1 VHGVSEARRSEEEA
15 ASRSVPIEHR
25 YLRSAVEFAV
35 AIADAGQRLR
45 PPIAYPAALKPFL
58 KQPRIPA
65 AALGKLRRAIEADDD
80 FRARLAAG
88 ALPELVDPIGIEWL
102 RREEGWEERLAE
114 LISAAREAEEHAD
127 AATAL
132 RRAERR
138 REAAEQVAVRTRAEL
153 LQVQARV
160 EELTKSVDAER
171 RRADSAATEAAS
183 TRGELAEARAA
194 VRHANDR
201 AEGARRRLE
210 RAEAERDSES
220 RRATAAEIQ
229 RDELL
234 AERAERDGVRIPPGR
249 IGELGELAR
258 TARTLADRLGGL
270 VDLRP
275 GRRQPLALPGG
286 VRSGSPRAT
295 EFLLRAPTVL
305 VLVDGYNVAKLAW
318 PDEELIVQRERCLD
332 AVDAVARRFGSEI
345 TVVFDG
351 ADVVGG
357 HARKR
362 RLARV
367 AYSPTGVTADDVIRA
382 EVTATAADR
391 PVVVVTND
399 QAVRRDVAAAGANVL
414 SSENFVAAAR

>member
-1 VHGVSEARRSEEEA
+1 ME
-15 ASRSVPIEHR
+15 IEHR
-25 YLRSAVEFAV
+25 YLRSAIEYAV

-45 PPIAYPAALKPFL
+45 PPLTYPAALKPFL
-58 KQPRIPA
+58 KQHRIPA
-65 AALGKLRRAIEADDD
+65 AALGKLRRAIEADAD

-102 RREEGWEERLAE
+102 RREDGWEDRITDLV
-114 LISAAREAEEHAD
+114 AAAHEAEERAD

-153 LQVQARV
+153 LQLQARV
-160 EELTKSVDAER
+160 DELTKSVDAER
-171 RRADSAATEAAS
+171 RRADEASVEVTTA
-183 TRGELAEARAA
+183 RAELADARAS

-201 AEGARRRLE
+201 AEGARQRLE
-210 RAEAERDSES
+210 RVEAERSAETH
-220 RRATAAEIQ
+220 RAAAAEAQ

-234 AERAERDGVRIPPGR
+234 AARAERDGVRVPPGR

-258 TARTLADRLGGL
+258 TARALADRLGGL

-286 VRSGSPRAT
+286 VRSGSQRAT
-295 EFLLRAPTVL
+295 EFLLRAPGAL

-318 PDEELIVQRERCLD
+318 PDEELVVQRERCLD
-332 AVDAVARRFGSEI
+332 AVDAVARRYGSEI
-345 TVVFDG
+345 AVVFDG

-362 RLARV
+362 HLARV

-414 SSENFVAAAR
+414 SSEHFVAAAR

>member
-1 VHGVSEARRSEEEA
+1 MQEARRSEEEA
-15 ASRSVPIEHR
+15 ESSSVQIDHR
-25 YLRSAVEFAV
+25 YLRSAIEFAV

-45 PPIAYPAALKPFL
+45 PPLAYPAALKPFL
-58 KQPRIPA
+58 KQRRVPA

-80 FRARLAAG
+80 FRVRLAAG

-102 RREEGWEERLAE
+102 RRENGWEDRVAE
-114 LISAAREAEEHAD
+114 LISSAQEAEEHAD
-127 AATAL
+127 AETAL

-138 REAAEQVAVRTRAEL
+138 REAAEQVGVRTRAEL
-153 LQVQARV
+153 TQLQARID
-160 EELTKSVDAER
+160 ELTRSIDAER
-171 RRADSAATEAAS
+171 QRAEGASAETASMRR
-183 TRGELAEARAA
+183 ELADARVA

-201 AEGARRRLE
+201 ADAARQRLE
-210 RAEAERDSES
+210 RVEAERDSES
-220 RRATAAEIQ
+220 HRAVAAEAQ
-229 RDELL
+229 RDQLL
-234 AERAERDGVRIPPGR
+234 ADRAERDGLRIPPGR

-270 VDLRP
+270 VDLRS

-295 EFLLRAPTVL
+295 EFLLRAPAVL

-318 PDEELIVQRERCLD
+318 PDEELVVQREHCLD
-332 AVDAVARRFGSEI
+332 AVDAVARRYGSEI

-351 ADVVGG
+351 ADVVGS

-367 AYSPTGVTADDVIRA
+367 AYSPTGVIADDVIRA